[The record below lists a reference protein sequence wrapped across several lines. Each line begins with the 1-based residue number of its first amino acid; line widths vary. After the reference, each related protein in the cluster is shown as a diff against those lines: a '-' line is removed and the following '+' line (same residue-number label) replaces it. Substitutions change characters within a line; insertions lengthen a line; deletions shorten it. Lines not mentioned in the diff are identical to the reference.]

1 MSTYEEW
8 NRLLVNYFLQG
19 VPRGSKIYLNVD
31 EDVLEQVGQC
41 FSSSPLHGSWV
52 DDFKVAL
59 RQKVLTQE
67 DQEVSLD
74 ILRNC
79 NSLKVPN
86 GVGFLSA
93 CVLAASQ
100 MANEEDISELN
111 YFKRLRK
118 ILGVKGSPRPK
129 GMKTGA
135 EEPLWLEWNRW
146 LLKEGFQPSAYPGNG
161 RQKYINYPISQC
173 LLRRAD
179 KDKLQHIFAEK
190 HWDAQWDAQT
200 LYVQVRREKQALST
214 HLQNLLEDKRR
225 HEAVV
230 EAIHEVYEQWKA
242 QGSPSTPRTSRS
254 QRTWSPNLFAGLYR
268 TEDPILG
275 EVEYYLYPRQQRGRK
290 LESVQVQ
297 YQDGTHYLQEDRS
310 GWYLPIGEPLTI
322 NEIECGVK
330 CLISN
335 PSTLD
340 KLILPAR
347 DFWILTPDPENPDSG
362 IYASWGTPELG
373 TPFILLCKEE
383 LLKDLEKLKDERLL
397 EWDGEP
403 YPIDSQSSWIELD
416 QCMVLSQTWDG
427 VFVENQALKNAL
439 QPKVSLSI
447 SFSGGLRIPQQRGWL
462 EGYPPQVTV
471 FGFSPKVE
479 LEVIDLIEERELL
492 TRSQNTNQP
501 YSLDLPRKGSYLV
514 RAKHS
519 KEVTEKVIHILD
531 ITDLEITE
539 HANAFKQKINE
550 NYLISGGLIFAN
562 NQ

>member
-8 NRLLVNYFLQG
+8 NQSLVNYFLQG
-19 VPRGSKIYLNVD
+19 VPRGSKIYLSVD

-41 FSSSPLHGSWV
+41 FSSSPLNGSWV
-52 DDFKVAL
+52 ADFQAAL
-59 RQKVLTQE
+59 RQKVLRQE
-67 DQEVSLD
+67 DGEISLD
-74 ILRNC
+74 ILRSY
-79 NSLKVPN
+79 NSLQVPH
-86 GVGFLSA
+86 GVAFLSA

-100 MANEEDISELN
+100 MANDEKISELN
-111 YFKRLRK
+111 YFKRLRE
-118 ILGVKGSPRPK
+118 ILGVKGSSRPK
-129 GMKTGA
+129 GMKVGAEA
-135 EEPLWLEWNRW
+135 EEPLWIEWNQW
-146 LLKEGFQPSAYPGNG
+146 LLKEGFQPSAYPRNG
-161 RQKYINYPISQC
+161 PQKYINYPISQC
-173 LLRRAD
+173 LLRQAD
-179 KDKLQHIFAEK
+179 KDKLQYLFVEK
-190 HWDAQWDAQT
+190 QWDAQWDAQT
-200 LYVQVRREKQALST
+200 LYVQVRREKQALSG

-225 HEAVV
+225 HEAVTEV
-230 EAIHEVYEQWKA
+230 IHEVYEQWKA
-242 QGSPSTPRTSRS
+242 QGSPSTPRTSRG

-297 YQDGTHYLQEDRS
+297 YQDGTHDLQEDRS
-310 GWYLPIGEPLTI
+310 GWYLPIGEPLKI

-330 CLISN
+330 CSISN

-347 DFWILTPDPENPDSG
+347 DFWMLTPDPENLDSG
-362 IYASWGTPELG
+362 VYASWGTPELG

-383 LLKDLEKLKDERLL
+383 LLKDLERLKDERLL

-403 YPIDSQSSWIELD
+403 YPIDSASSWRELD

-471 FGFSPKVE
+471 FGFSPRVA
-479 LEVIDLIEERELL
+479 LEVIDLIDGTELL
-492 TRSQNTNQP
+492 TRSQDTNQP
-501 YSLDLPRKGSYLV
+501 YPLDLPKKGTYLV

-519 KEVTEKVIHILD
+519 KEVAEKVLHILD
-531 ITDLEITE
+531 TSDLEITE
-539 HANAFKQKINE
+539 SYTNLCKEKIDD
-550 NYLISGGLIFAN
+550 NYFICGSVIEI
-562 NQ
+562 

>member
-8 NRLLVNYFLQG
+8 NKLLIDYFLQG
-19 VPRGSKIYLNVD
+19 APSGSKIYLSVD
-31 EDVLEQVGQC
+31 EDVLEQLGQC
-41 FSSSPLHGSWV
+41 FSSNPTNGSWV
-52 DDFKVAL
+52 DDFQIAL
-59 RQKVLTQE
+59 RQKVLQQE
-67 DQEVSLD
+67 DQKISLD
-74 ILRNC
+74 
-79 NSLKVPN
+79 SLKTYNLRKVPH

-111 YFKRLRK
+111 YFKRVQE
-118 ILGVKGSPRPK
+118 IFGVKGSPRPK
-129 GMKTGA
+129 GMKAGA

-146 LLKEGFQPSAYPGNG
+146 LLKEGFQPSAYQGYGP
-161 RQKYINYPISQC
+161 QKYINYPISQC
-173 LLRRAD
+173 LLRQAD
-179 KDKLQHIFAEK
+179 KDKLQNLFVEK
-190 HWDAQWDAQT
+190 QWDAQWDAQA
-200 LYVQVRREKQALST
+200 LYVQVRREKQSLSG
-214 HLQNLLEDKRR
+214 HLQDLLEDKRR
-225 HEAVV
+225 CEAVT

-254 QRTWSPNLFAGLYR
+254 QRTWSPNIFAGLYR

-290 LESVQVQ
+290 FESVQVQ
-297 YQDGTHYLQEDRS
+297 YQDGTHHLQDDRS

-322 NEIECGVK
+322 NDIECGVK

-340 KLILPAR
+340 KLILPAK

-383 LLKDLEKLKDERLL
+383 LLKDLERLKDERLL

-427 VFVENQALKNAL
+427 VFIENQALKNAL

-501 YSLDLPRKGSYLV
+501 YSLDLARKGSYLV

-519 KEVTEKVIHILD
+519 KEITEKVIHIMD
-531 ITDLEITE
+531 TSDLEIAE
-539 HANAFKQKINE
+539 YNVKLWKHKINN
-550 NYLISGGLIFAN
+550 NYFICGSIIE
-562 NQ
+562 